1 MTGWGGNPPAIFT
14 RPYSHAAAI
23 TDLQSQICPGARE
36 PRLVLKTPGSQSVTD
51 VQQVSAPGG
60 FGSVE
65 QVFDG
70 KNLG

>member
-1 MTGWGGNPPAIFT
+1 

-23 TDLQSQICPGARE
+23 TDLQSQICPGARK
-36 PRLVLKTPGSQSVTD
+36 PRPVLNTPGGWQYKCD
-51 VQQVSAPGG
+51 IQRIVSTPGG